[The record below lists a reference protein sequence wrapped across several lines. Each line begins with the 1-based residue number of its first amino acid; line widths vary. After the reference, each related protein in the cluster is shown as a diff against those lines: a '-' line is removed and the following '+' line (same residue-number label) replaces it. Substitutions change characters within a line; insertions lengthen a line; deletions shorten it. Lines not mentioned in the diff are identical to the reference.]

1 MSTLPKSKSEK
12 FPVFC
17 REKNQIKDSY
27 DFLLMRSRV
36 KKYIRI
42 VKQLGLG
49 LGLSLGTGDWKW
61 ELENGNGKME
71 MGKWEIES
79 TPIPSPRR

>member
-42 VKQLGLG
+42 FSISYFDRLR
-49 LGLSLGTGDWKW
+49 
-61 ELENGNGKME
+61 
-71 MGKWEIES
+71 EIL
-79 TPIPSPRR
+79 IR